1 MRDRILL
8 SLLAAAAAAMA
19 QNATQA
25 GRFFVD
31 HPTLLN
37 LGFEWAITGD
47 ANRNATVAVQP
58 RLNRPRTASPAA
70 FLTCSRAPNTS
81 AVSA

>member
-1 MRDRILL
+1 MRLL
-8 SLLAAAAAAMA
+8 LVSFLLAAAGVSA

-37 LGFEWAITGD
+37 IGFEWSITGD
-47 ANRNATVAVQP
+47 ANRNAKVDV
-58 RLNRPRTASPAA
+58 RFRAA
-70 FLTCSRAPNTS
+70 G
-81 AVSA
+81 